1 MVIIFQ
7 TGDTTYADSDP
18 TFSPYDNELFGS
30 IWINKTTKKQYL
42 GTETGWESIDTADG
56 MTVSRSGLTLTSAD
70 GSALTITNDSGVL
83 SINNTPIVINPP
95 SGSLTEMLAISSPQL
110 GQQFYLLLGDST
122 TFSYN
127 KLCVWS
133 GRTWQVQGETIEMC
147 SDGDLPLNY
156 IVEPDD
162 TTDFTVKKCEISQD
176 KDFVGVIQFQGS
188 TSTSDWVTVAY
199 SGVWAVA
206 VEANTHERNDFILS
220 DSIDG
225 LGKTSS
231 SATTGVF
238 GKVIQDKTTTSDGE
252 TVLAILH
259 TVERF

>member
-1 MVIIFQ
+1 MSIIFQ
-7 TGDTTYADSDP
+7 TDMMTYSTGDP
-18 TFSPYDNELFGS
+18 TFSPYDDTFFGT
-30 IWINKTTKKQYL
+30 IWINKTNKKQYL
-42 GTETGWESIDTADG
+42 GTESGFESIDPADG
-56 MTVSRSGLTLTSAD
+56 LTVSRSGLTLTSAD

-95 SGSLTEMLAISSPQL
+95 SGSLSEMLAIQSPQL
-110 GQQFYLLLGDST
+110 GQSFYLLLGDST
-122 TFSYN
+122 FSYN
-127 KLCVWS
+127 KLCHWS
-133 GRTWQVQGETIEMC
+133 GKTWQVEGQTIEMC

-156 IVEPDD
+156 IVEPDE

-238 GKVIQDKTTTSDGE
+238 GKVIQNKTTTSDGE